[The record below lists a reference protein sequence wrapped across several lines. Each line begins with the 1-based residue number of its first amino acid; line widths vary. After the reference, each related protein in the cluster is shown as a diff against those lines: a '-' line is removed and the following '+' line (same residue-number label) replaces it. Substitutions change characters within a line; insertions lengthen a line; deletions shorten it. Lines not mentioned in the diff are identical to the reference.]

1 LEVLEWSVDADLA
14 ALRLLFL
21 HEGLGSAGQWRDLP
35 GAVAAATGCTTFA
48 YSRRGY
54 GRSAPRIAAYSPS
67 YMHDEAALALPELVA
82 ALGGSRWALV
92 GHSDGASIALLYA
105 AAHAADGVA
114 LLAPHVFV
122 EDVTV
127 ASIAQARTRYLTTDL
142 GERLA
147 RYHNDPAGAFW
158 GWNDIW
164 LSPAFRDWDI
174 TACLPRVRCPVLV
187 IQGRDDEYG
196 TLAQVDAIRAGA
208 GGPVDT
214 VVLDDCGHSPQRDR
228 PAETLSLLTRFVQA
242 LQADG

>member
-1 LEVLEWSVDADLA
+1 M
-14 ALRLLFL
+14 
-21 HEGLGSAGQWRDLP
+21 
-35 GAVAAATGCTTFA
+35 
-48 YSRRGY
+48 Y
-54 GRSAPRIAAYSPS
+54 
-67 YMHDEAALALPELVA
+67 DEATVAVPELLA

-105 AAHAADGVA
+105 AEHPVDGVA

-127 ASIAQARTRYLTTDL
+127 ASIAEARTRYLTTDL
-142 GERLA
+142 GERLGRFHDDA
-147 RYHNDPAGAFW
+147 DGAFW

-164 LSPAFRDWDI
+164 LSPAFRDWNI

-208 GGPVDT
+208 CGPVET
-214 VVLDDCGHSPQRDR
+214 VVLDDCGHSPQRDQ
-228 PAETLSLLTRFVQA
+228 PEETLSLVTGFVQG
-242 LQADG
+242 LRSNG